1 MRRPKKT
8 PGRII
13 ALNRLSQ
20 LAVRWV
26 ASGLAALSLLATE
39 GLAHADDP
47 PPPLKDN
54 GLARTPP
61 MGWNSWNKFAC
72 EVDEALIRKTADAMV
87 SSGMRDAGY
96 QYVVIDDCWHGAR
109 DAHGDIQPDAKRF
122 PSGMKALGD
131 YIHSKGLKFGIYS
144 DAGLKTC
151 GGRPGSWGH
160 EYQDAKQYAAWG
172 VDYLKYDWCMAGTQD
187 ARSAYYIMSSALQAS
202 GRDIVLSI
210 CEWGT
215 SKPWLWAGDV
225 GNLWRTTGDIY
236 DKWEGVRDYSSGVMN
251 IVDKQVELHPY
262 ARPGHWNDPDMLEVG
277 NGGMT
282 TEEYRSHFSL
292 WAMLAAPLIAGN
304 DIANMDATTKAIL
317 TNREVIA
324 VDQDPLGQQARRI
337 SKEGDLEVWTRPLQG
352 GGRAVVLL
360 NRGATPAKIG
370 VDWSQLDYP
379 PTLKAKV
386 RDLWI
391 GKDVGAYA
399 NGYQATAAPHGVVML
414 KVQP

>member
-1 MRRPKKT
+1 MDRQLRPK
-8 PGRII
+8 R
-13 ALNRLSQ
+13 
-20 LAVRWV
+20 RWV
-26 ASGLAALSLLATE
+26 VPGIAALSLLAAA
-39 GLAHADDP
+39 GLARAGDP

-61 MGWNSWNKFAC
+61 MGWNSWNRFAC
-72 EVDEALIRKTADAMV
+72 DVDETLIRKTADAMV
-87 SSGMRDAGY
+87 SSGMREAGY

-131 YIHSKGLKFGIYS
+131 YIHAKGLKFGIYS

-172 VDYLKYDWCMAGTQD
+172 VDYLKYDWCMAGAQD
-187 ARSAYYIMSSALQAS
+187 ARSAYYIMSAALQAS
-202 GRDIVLSI
+202 GRDIMLSI

-215 SKPWLWAGDV
+215 SKPWLWADKV
-225 GNLWRTTGDIY
+225 GNLWRTNGDIY

-251 IVDKQVELHPY
+251 IVDKQAELYPY

-282 TEEYRSHFSL
+282 AEEYRSHFSL

-304 DIANMDATTKAIL
+304 DIVSMDASTQAIL

-324 VDQDPLGQQARRI
+324 VDQDPLGQQGRRV
-337 SKEGDLEVWTRPLQG
+337 SKEGDLEVWIRPLQG

-360 NRGATPAKIG
+360 NRGAAPAQISL
-370 VDWSQLDYP
+370 DWSQMDYP
-379 PTLKAKV
+379 ATLQAKV
-386 RDLWI
+386 RDLWA
-391 GKDVGAYA
+391 GKDVGIHT
-399 NGYQATAAPHGVVML
+399 GRYQATAASHGVVML
-414 KVQP
+414 RVQP